1 MRYMDLH
8 KTDPI
13 ENSEPED
20 FFQSLAPAG
29 YAPPRSMSLPGLE
42 GLFFVVATTAALVGG
57 MLAISLVTSRDLSI
71 GGGGVGSLQTA
82 PTASA
87 PSQLQ
92 PASLVGEAQQTDQ
105 AASLQ
110 NTDQSQGVAVGAEAL
125 QAGKPIGEIRY

>member
-8 KTDPI
+8 K
-13 ENSEPED
+13 SEPTEKPEAEE

-29 YAPPRSMSLPGLE
+29 YAQSRTMNLPGLE

-57 MLAISLVTSRDLSI
+57 MLAISLATSRDLSI
-71 GGGGVGSLQTA
+71 GGGGAGSLQTT

-105 AASLQ
+105 ASSLQ
-110 NTDQSQGVAVGAEAL
+110 NTGQLQGVVVGAEVL
-125 QAGKPIGEIRY
+125 QAGMPIGEIRY

>member
-8 KTDPI
+8 KSDPI
-13 ENSEPED
+13 ENPEPEE
-20 FFQSLAPAG
+20 FFQSLAPVG

-71 GGGGVGSLQTA
+71 GGGAGSLQTA

-87 PSQLQ
+87 PLQLQ
-92 PASLVGEAQQTDQ
+92 PASLVGDVQQTDQ
-105 AASLQ
+105 AARLQ
-110 NTDQSQGVAVGAEAL
+110 NTGQPQGVAVGAEVL
-125 QAGKPIGEIRY
+125 QAGMPLGEIRY